1 MQIVQSVAAR
11 YQGTKQVVTAE
22 NIKDELAQHRA
33 SAALQSVEQLL
44 EWRKLTP
51 VYRSI
56 LEGEE
61 NTVSDKSR
69 AAKSRR

>member
-1 MQIVQSVAAR
+1 VQIVQSVAAR
-11 YQGTKQVVTAE
+11 CQGTKQVVTAE
-22 NIKDELAQHRA
+22 NIKDELAQHPA